1 MGDYLMNTKEIMDIA
16 LQLTGLDEIPADSGI
31 IVEGENIKKVAIGV
45 DMELAEMMLARE
57 LGADLVITH
66 HPSGGSPR
74 VNLHKVMDN
83 QIDSMVRAGVPINK
97 AQKALSEKKGEVER
111 ALHVSNYDRA
121 VSAAKLL
128 KMPFMGVHTPTD
140 ILAERAVQNLLDEKL
155 KDNPKA
161 TLQDVIDALETLPEY
176 QKTLAKPV
184 IRVGSKD
191 DYAGKTFVTMAG
203 GTGGGVKVHKAYF
216 EAGVGT
222 LVVMHTPEDVI
233 KAVKEQNIGNIVVA
247 GHMASDSVGINEF
260 AKALEEKGIEVIR
273 MSGLIDPK

>member
-1 MGDYLMNTKEIMDIA
+1 MNTKEIMDLA
-16 LQLTGLDEIPADSGI
+16 LELAGLTEVPEDSGI

-66 HPSGGSPR
+66 HPKGGNPAI
-74 VNLHKVMDN
+74 NLHKVMKA
-83 QIDSMVRAGVPINK
+83 QIDRMVKAGVPINK
-97 AQKALSEKKGEVER
+97 AQKALSEKVGQVER

-140 ILAERAVQNLLDEKL
+140 ILAENKVEAHLENAL
-155 KDNPKA
+155 KDKPKA
-161 TLQDVIDALETLPEY
+161 TLDDVVKALEELPEY

-191 DYAGKTFVTMAG
+191 DFAGKVFVTMAG
-203 GTGGGVKVHKAYF
+203 GTGGGAAVAKAYF

-222 LVVMHTPEDVI
+222 LICMHMPEDVL
-233 KAVKEQNIGNIVVA
+233 KAVREQNIGNVIVA

-260 AKALEEKGIEVIR
+260 IKGLEDRGIEVIR
-273 MSGLIDPK
+273 MSGVIDPK